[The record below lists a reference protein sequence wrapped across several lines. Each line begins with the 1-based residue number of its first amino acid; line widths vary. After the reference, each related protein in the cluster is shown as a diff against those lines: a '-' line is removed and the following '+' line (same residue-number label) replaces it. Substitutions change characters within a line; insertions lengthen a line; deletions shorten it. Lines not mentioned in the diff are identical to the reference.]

1 MAENYSLNSG
11 FGFNITN
18 RNPSTVQKTTV
29 QKQESLSETV
39 GNLFDSM
46 TSYVAKYEDVFNGDV
61 TKEINMYSRQS
72 MIVGMNLKASDKN
85 IHKFDM
91 NI

>member
-11 FGFNITN
+11 FGFNISSK
-18 RNPSTVQKTTV
+18 NPSKIQKAP
-29 QKQESLSETV
+29 QEQSKISSLNETV

-46 TSYVAKYEDVFNGDV
+46 TSYVAKYEDVFNGD
-61 TKEINMYSRQS
+61 INMYSRQS
-72 MIVGMNLKASDKN
+72 MIVGMNLKASDKT
-85 IHKFDM
+85 IHRFDM